1 MAPVDLHVA
10 ALLSASSISTTTN
23 PTQPNLLLLFLLL
36 VLIDAL
42 PEQIGYVVSEVLK
55 RTVLASLMA
64 AVALPAAILQVE
76 LVVDPRVGDVM
87 VCVSIEL

>member
-64 AVALPAAILQVE
+64 AVADAHGRGAIDSVLMRYPCT
-76 LVVDPRVGDVM
+76 LTLSLHA
-87 VCVSIEL
+87 C

>member
-55 RTVLASLMA
+55 RMVLASLMA